1 MALARLLDETCP
13 QGHPSHR
20 KRRGIDGRLRVCT
33 TYVWARRPR
42 HVGMP
47 AMPACV
53 GLLRDDVNSNA
64 YGVDSSKL
72 ARRAAAAGPS
82 VLPLALPVA
91 APSTAA
97 R

>member
-1 MALARLLDETCP
+1 MAGCVSVRRTCGP
-13 QGHPSHR
+13 AALHVP
-20 KRRGIDGRLRVCT
+20 V
-33 TYVWARRPR
+33 P
-42 HVGMP
+42 HVGMPMP